1 VNRALR
7 AATMGVLLLSPVV
20 LSACSAGQVT
30 QTATQ
35 ERDKTGAQAQVG
47 DITLRQGQ
55 LLAPSGGS
63 YESGDDAELQL
74 AIINSGTEDDT
85 LLSVD
90 GKGFSSAEI
99 SSSGSSASGSSSSS
113 SASSTSSAAPTSG
126 GATATTSGPSAPT
139 SGAAT
144 SSAPTSGAATSSA
157 PTSSAATTTSSGPQE
172 IEIPAGQSVYLGEDG
187 QYTVTLTDLS
197 EDLTP
202 GQYLEVTLTFE
213 KAGKVTIPV
222 TVANPTSSVP
232 RSSSF
237 DFHEQEGGSADAAR
251 SSESAGQ

>member
-1 VNRALR
+1 MNRALR
-7 AATMGVLLLSPVV
+7 AATMGVLLLSPIA

-47 DITLRQGQ
+47 DITLRGGQ
-55 LLAPSGGS
+55 LASPSGGS

-74 AIINSGTEDDT
+74 AIVNGGTEDDT
-85 LLSVD
+85 LISVD

-99 SSSGSSASGSSSSS
+99 SRSSSSSSGSSSSS
-113 SASSTSSAAPTSG
+113 AGSTPAGPSASGSASPTTGAAPTSG
-126 GATATTSGPSAPT
+126 SAPATTTGS
-139 SGAAT
+139 AT
-144 SSAPTSGAATSSA
+144 SSSPGI
-157 PTSSAATTTSSGPQE
+157 TTSSSPAGLQQ
-172 IEIPAGQSVYLGEDG
+172 IDIPAGQAVFLGGD

-197 EDLTP
+197 DGLTP
-202 GQYLEVTLTFE
+202 GQFLQVTLTFE
-213 KAGKVTIPV
+213 KAGEVTIPV

-237 DFHEQEGGSADAAR
+237 DFHQEQAGG
-251 SSESAGQ
+251 